1 MEEKP
6 LYLGG
11 LPAGDICGFEQIVR
25 NTLSDVP
32 NLRCD
37 HEEADDRLM
46 LYTADAPRYSNE
58 KLSQHH
64 LIPIFLLLHYTAIL
78 NGYILILKNYGWF
91 SKQPGKFICIKL
103 QLSWTQL

>member
-1 MEEKP
+1 MGEKP

-11 LPAGDICGFEQIVR
+11 LPIYIDTYITSDICGCVQIVR

-46 LYTADAPRYSNE
+46 LHTADAVRSSIE

-64 LIPIFLLLHYTAIL
+64 LVAIFSLLYYTAIL
-78 NGYILILKNYGWF
+78 NGYILIFKNYG
-91 SKQPGKFICIKL
+91 
-103 QLSWTQL
+103 

>member
-11 LPAGDICGFEQIVR
+11 LPTGDVCGFEQIVR
-25 NTLSDVP
+25 NTLSDVL
-32 NLRCD
+32 NLHCD

-46 LYTADAPRYSNE
+46 LRTADAVRYGNE

-64 LIPIFLLLHYTAIL
+64 LIPIFSLLH
-78 NGYILILKNYGWF
+78 
-91 SKQPGKFICIKL
+91 
-103 QLSWTQL
+103 